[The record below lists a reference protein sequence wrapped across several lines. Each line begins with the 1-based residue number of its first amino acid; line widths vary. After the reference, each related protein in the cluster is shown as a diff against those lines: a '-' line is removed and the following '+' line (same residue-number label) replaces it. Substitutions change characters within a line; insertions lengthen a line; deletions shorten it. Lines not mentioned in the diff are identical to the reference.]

1 MKFLP
6 KILFLLTFILL
17 SFYTFTLSR
26 AAITNSSRVIPY
38 QGRLTDSAGANV
50 ADGSYAITFKIY
62 TVSTGGSS
70 SFTETHS
77 SVSISSGLFS
87 VLLGS
92 LSASGVNLD
101 FANPP
106 YYLGI
111 TIAANVE
118 MSPRIQLGF
127 APLAHNSQY
136 LDGTPLSSFQL
147 NTGVLTGAAG
157 TNTRLQATGTGTG
170 STGNGSIY
178 FLDSGGTSRARLDT
192 TTPVQTTTATVPFTT
207 EANYTQENMAY
218 MVTLTP
224 SATSG
229 SVTLTLGSGNWNSD
243 SRIKAGCRVTGNGG
257 VASLTG
263 TPAAQTTT
271 TATVDTTFTNN
282 NAISSGSWSMY
293 CTTFTGGVTKINTT
307 TVSTS
312 QTFSYTGGQ
321 QSFIV
326 PAGITSVT
334 IDAYGAKGGDHTS
347 PYGDIGGG
355 GL

>member
-1 MKFLP
+1 MP
-6 KILFLLTFILL
+6 KIIVLLLVILL
-17 SFYTFTLSR
+17 VGYLAVSVK

-50 ADGSYAITFKIY
+50 ADGSYAMTFKIY

-70 SFTETHS
+70 SFTEAYS
-77 SVSISSGLFS
+77 SVSIASGLFS

-111 TIAANVE
+111 TIASNSE

-147 NTGVLTGAAG
+147 NTGVLTGAVG

-178 FLDSGGTSRARLDT
+178 FLNSSGTTKGRLDT
-192 TTPVQTTTATVPFTT
+192 LATDATGGTITYSGGYTIHTFT
-207 EANYTQENMAY
+207 
-218 MVTLTP
+218 
-224 SATSG
+224 SSG
-229 SVTLTLGSGNWNSD
+229 TFSPTGAGNVEVLVVGGGGGSG
-243 SRIKAGCRVTGNGG
+243 
-257 VASLTG
+257 
-263 TPAAQTTT
+263 
-271 TATVDTTFTNN
+271 
-282 NAISSGSWSMY
+282 
-293 CTTFTGGVTKINTT
+293 
-307 TVSTS
+307 VS
-312 QTFSYTGGQ
+312 
-321 QSFIV
+321 
-326 PAGITSVT
+326 
-334 IDAYGAKGGDHTS
+334 YGAGG
-347 PYGDIGGG
+347 GGG
-355 GL
+355 GLTYNSSYAVTAGAVTVTVGTGGSSSTNGSNSVFGTNGFAK